1 MNEVEVNNLT
11 NWLTEEERK
20 FMGTVGHHYKVRKAS
35 TAGLIKRKLQ
45 DKLNAKI
52 RQKLAKQGKPVIVVY
67 MPNQELKIAFQ
78 DRCGQIPTSRVIRW
92 LMVKY
97 IEGDYGDY
105 ETKKL

>member
-1 MNEVEVNNLT
+1 MNDLEANNLT
-11 NWLTEEERK
+11 SWLTEEERRY
-20 FMGTVGHHYKVRKAS
+20 MGTVGQYKVRKAS
-35 TAGLIKRKLQ
+35 TSGLIKRKIQ
-45 DKLNAKI
+45 DKLNGKI
-52 RQKLAKQGKPVIVVY
+52 RQKLTKRGKPVIVVY